1 MRFFVNHANAE
12 ISRLA
17 SDLLGNEYT
26 LSKIHNRFSTIKQ
39 EKELLIELVP
49 KAVFE
54 FKFKKVKQM
63 IAQVRLQLQ
72 QTEHG
77 GNNPEQ
83 LEQLMLQLM
92 GLEKMKAYISQAL
105 GFRTIV

>member
-1 MRFFVNHANAE
+1 
-12 ISRLA
+12 
-17 SDLLGNEYT
+17 
-26 LSKIHNRFSTIKQ
+26 
-39 EKELLIELVP
+39 
-49 KAVFE
+49 
-54 FKFKKVKQM
+54 M